1 MKIFLLV
8 IFLFCPIYILHA
20 QSGDILNKT
29 IEVSDFN
36 GTKKEFL
43 KLLELKVGITFSYT
57 SGLYLNEK
65 ITIAKRK
72 SSLKDFLDIL
82 FPGNT
87 VDYQFSDAKILLIV
101 KKNLSQNIR
110 GTIID
115 SESGHSIPG
124 VNIQIVDS
132 NPLIGTASDG
142 NGEFILSDIPVGR
155 YTLKASFIGYE
166 TVTIPEVMVGSAK
179 EINLEIKLSEIAYKL
194 DEIMVRPKTAKGIP
208 LNEMATVSS
217 RSFSIEEGKRYPA
230 TIDDPG
236 RMALVYAGVSSAD
249 DASNEIVVRG
259 NSPNGLMWRIEG
271 VEVPSPNHFYEE
283 GVSAGFVSMLSANMV
298 SKSDFF
304 TGAFPAEYGN
314 ASSGVFDI
322 YLRNGNSK
330 IREYSFQIGLLGTD
344 IALEGPFSKK
354 YTGSYL
360 VNYRYSTFGLI
371 ENMGFKLRQSL
382 VPQFQ
387 DLSFKFFFPANKAG
401 TFSFWGLGGKGDATV
416 NANSDPSEWLT
427 WDDRTTDVSITNM
440 GVMGLNHVLPFG
452 RNTFLKTSVS
462 LSGHETINDI
472 WYYDNEL
479 NYIHDTGGKKVN
491 LSTKISSTFNTKI
504 SSRLF
509 LKTGLIYTF
518 YDYDYFE
525 KSYYLNTELINNKE
539 NSYYFQAFIQS
550 KLKLSNRLAITPGVH
565 YFYLGLNQNNS
576 VEPRIGLSYSLG
588 KNKTLALGFGMHS
601 RMELMSTYL
610 VKVNVNGLYNEPN
623 KFLDLAKTLHYV
635 ISYDHYFNDDFHA
648 KIETY
653 YQHLYRV
660 PVLNKSPYT
669 ITPLNNEN
677 VYDTLVNKGYGRNLG
692 IELTLEKFF
701 TRGYFFLATGS
712 IYDSKIKYL
721 DHTWYN
727 SRFNGNFITNL
738 VGGREFKTGVRNNNF
753 ININGKLI
761 WAGGRRATP
770 VKSYQFDDIHEFAL
784 DYSKS
789 YQKQSENYFRLDVG
803 INYRLNQLRIAHIF
817 SVDIQNVTNR
827 KNVLSM
833 EYSLNSRPAGGYYLT
848 DHMTYQMGI
857 IPVIKYRIEF

>member
-1 MKIFLLV
+1 M
-8 IFLFCPIYILHA
+8 HA

-29 IEVSDFN
+29 IEAPDFN

-43 KLLELKVGITFSYT
+43 KLLELKIGITFSYT
-57 SGLYLNEK
+57 SGLNLNEK
-65 ITIAKRK
+65 ITISKRK

-82 FPGNT
+82 FPGHT
-87 VDYQFSDAKILLIV
+87 VDYQVSGAKILLIV
-101 KKNLSQNIR
+101 KKNMAQNIR
-110 GTIID
+110 GIIID
-115 SESGHSIPG
+115 SESGQTIPG

-132 NPLIGTASDG
+132 NPLLGTVSDEK
-142 NGEFILSDIPVGR
+142 GEFVLHGIPVGR

-166 TVTIPEVMVGSAK
+166 TVTIPDVLVGSAR
-179 EINLEIKLSEIAYKL
+179 EISLEIKLSEIAYKL
-194 DEIMVRPKTAKGIP
+194 DEIMVRPKTAKGTP

-217 RSFSIEEGKRYPA
+217 RSFSLEEGKKYPA

-298 SKSDFF
+298 SKSDFY

-322 YLRNGNSK
+322 YLRHGNTRV
-330 IREYSFQIGLLGTD
+330 REYSFQAGLLGTD
-344 IALEGPFSKK
+344 FTLEGPFSKK

-371 ENMGFKLRQSL
+371 EKLGFKLRQSL
-382 VPQFQ
+382 IPQFQ
-387 DLSFKFFFPANKAG
+387 DLSFKFFFPANRAG
-401 TFSFWGLGGKGDATV
+401 TFSLWGLGGKGDATV
-416 NANSDPSEWLT
+416 NAISEPSEWQN

-440 GVMGLNHVLPFG
+440 GVMGLNHILPFAG
-452 RNTFLKTSVS
+452 NSFLKTSVS
-462 LSGHETINDI
+462 LSGLKTINDI

-479 NYIHDTGGKKVN
+479 NYIHDFGGKKIN
-491 LSTKISSTFNTKI
+491 WSTKISSTLNTKF
-504 SSRLF
+504 SSRLS

-518 YDYDYFE
+518 YDFDYFE
-525 KSYYLNTELINNKE
+525 KSYYLNTEFINNKE

-550 KLKLSNRLAITPGVH
+550 KLKLTNRFAITPGVH

-576 VEPRIGLSYSLG
+576 VEPRIGLSYSMD
-588 KNKTLALGFGMHS
+588 KNKTLALGFGMHC
-601 RMELMSTYL
+601 RMELLSTYL
-610 VKVNVNGLYNEPN
+610 AKINVNGFYNEPN
-623 KFLDLAKTLHYV
+623 KYLDLSKALHYV

-648 KIETY
+648 KIEAY
-653 YQHLYRV
+653 YQHLYRI
-660 PVLNKSPYT
+660 PVLNKSPYA

-677 VYDTLVNKGYGRNLG
+677 VYDTLVNKGYGRNVG

-701 TRGYFFLATGS
+701 TGGYFFLATGS
-712 IYDSKIKYL
+712 VYDSKVKYL
-721 DHTWYN
+721 DNTWYN
-727 SRFNGNFITNL
+727 SRFNGNFITNI
-738 VGGREFKTGVRNNNF
+738 VGGKEFKIGVRNSNF

-770 VKSYQFDDIHEFAL
+770 IKSYQFNDLQDFAL

-789 YQKQSENYFRLDVG
+789 YQRQSENYFRLDVG
-803 INYRLNQLRIAHIF
+803 ISYRMNQLRTAHIL
-817 SVDIQNVTNR
+817 SIDIQNVTDR

-833 EYSLNSRPAGGYYLT
+833 EYSLNSKPAGGYYVT
-848 DHMTYQMGI
+848 DNMTYQLGI